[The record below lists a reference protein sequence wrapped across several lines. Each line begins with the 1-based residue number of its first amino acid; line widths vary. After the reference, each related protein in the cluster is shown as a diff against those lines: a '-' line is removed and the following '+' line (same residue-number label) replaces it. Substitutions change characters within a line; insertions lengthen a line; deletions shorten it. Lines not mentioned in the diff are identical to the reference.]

1 VKAFTLVEVAMTT
14 NANIDNLAK
23 TPAKK
28 VLFKLMKSLRRGQID
43 LTTPEGQHFHFQGN
57 LPGTCAQLKINDWKL
72 LDALFSRGD
81 IGFGEAYRDGL
92 CDSKDMAKVILL
104 AIENEDVFKKVIVG
118 SAASLLPYI
127 IKHKINR
134 NTVKGSQKNIEAH
147 YDLGNDFYKLWLD
160 ETMTYSSAYFE
171 KDKVSLK
178 EAQLAKYDEILSGL
192 KDLPDQSKI
201 LEVGC
206 GWGGFMKRALEK
218 RHFKVFGLTLSKEQ
232 KRFIEEKGCGE
243 VILQDYRNHK
253 GLYDGIVSIE
263 MFEALGKEYWSTYFK
278 KISSLLKVGSPAVI
292 QTITMNE
299 HDFKAYKK
307 GTDFIQQYIFPG
319 GMLPSVELFT
329 KLARK
334 AGLRLMKSQSF
345 GQSYAKTLELW
356 EESFSAVED
365 KVLALGFDQSFIR
378 LWRFYLKYCQG
389 AFESGKINV
398 YQFTLQ
404 KM

>member
-1 VKAFTLVEVAMTT
+1 MTT
-14 NANIDNLAK
+14 NARINDLAK
-23 TPAKK
+23 SPAKK
-28 VLFKLMKSLRRGQID
+28 VLFKLMKSLRRGSID
-43 LTTPEGQHFHFQGN
+43 LVTPEGEHFHFQGRFS
-57 LPGTCAQLKINDWKL
+57 GTSAQLIINDWKL

-92 CDSKDMAKVILL
+92 CDSEDISKVILL
-104 AIENEDVFKKVIVG
+104 AIQNEDVFKKVIVG
-118 SAASLLPYI
+118 SAASLVPYI
-127 IKHKINR
+127 VKHKLNR
-134 NTVKGSQKNIEAH
+134 NTIKGSQKNIEAH

-171 KDKVSLK
+171 GEAKTLE
-178 EAQLAKYDEILSGL
+178 EAQLQKYDQILKGL
-192 KDLPDQSKI
+192 SHLPEGSKI

-206 GWGGFMKRALEK
+206 GWGGFMRRVLEK
-218 RHFKVFGLTLSKEQ
+218 CSFDVFGLTLSKEQ
-232 KRFIEEKGCGE
+232 KRFIEERRAGQ
-243 VILQDYRNHK
+243 VILQDYRKHD

-278 KISSLLKVGSPAVI
+278 KISSLLKVGAPAVI

-299 HDFKAYKK
+299 YDFKAYKK

-319 GMLPSVELFT
+319 GMLPSVEAFT

-345 GQSYAKTLELW
+345 GPSYAKTLELW
-356 EESFSAVED
+356 EKSFSEVEE
-365 KVLALGFDQSFIR
+365 KIFELGFDQSFIR

>member
-1 VKAFTLVEVAMTT
+1 MTT
-14 NANIDNLAK
+14 NARIESLAK

-28 VLFKLMKSLRRGQID
+28 VLFKLMKSLRRGEME
-43 LTTPEGQHFHFQGN
+43 LTTPEGESFLFRGN
-57 LPGTCAQLKINDWKL
+57 EAGTSAKLIINDWAL
-72 LDALFSRGD
+72 LDALFTRGD

-92 CDSKDMAKVILL
+92 CDSEDISKVVLL

-118 SAASLLPYI
+118 SAAALVPYI
-127 IKHKINR
+127 LKHKLNR
-134 NTVKGSQKNIEAH
+134 NTIKGSQKNIEAH
-147 YDLGNDFYKLWLD
+147 YDLGNEFYKLWLD
-160 ETMTYSSAYFE
+160 ETMTYSSAFFE
-171 KDKVSLK
+171 DKEDSLK
-178 EAQLAKYDEILSGL
+178 DAQLQKYDQILKGL
-192 KDLPDQSKI
+192 EGLPPEAKV

-206 GWGGFMKRALEK
+206 GWGGLMRRAQEK
-218 RHFKVFGLTLSKEQ
+218 LGLKVSGLTLSKEQ
-232 KRFIEEKGCGE
+232 KKYIEEREDGVVLLE
-243 VILQDYRNHK
+243 DYRKHE

-263 MFEALGKEYWSTYFK
+263 MFEALGKEYWTTYFK
-278 KISSLLKVGSPAVI
+278 KISSLLKVGAPAVI
-292 QTITMNE
+292 QSITMNE
-299 HDFKAYKK
+299 HDFPSYKK

-319 GMLPSVELFT
+319 GMLPSVEVFT

-345 GQSYAKTLELW
+345 GPSYAQTLKIW
-356 EESFSAVED
+356 EESFSKVED
-365 KVLALGFDQSFIR
+365 KVLELGFDQSFIR